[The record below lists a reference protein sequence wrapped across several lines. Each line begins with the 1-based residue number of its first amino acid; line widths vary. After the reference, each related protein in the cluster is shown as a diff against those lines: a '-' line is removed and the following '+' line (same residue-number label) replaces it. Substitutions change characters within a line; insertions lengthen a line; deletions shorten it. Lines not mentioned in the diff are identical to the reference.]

1 MTKLKIAALIA
12 TASLA
17 IFAAACA
24 TAVVNENANANMTK
38 PINTM
43 APATPKPANM
53 APPANSNM
61 KMPSNSNMKMPPPKP
76 SATKKP

>member
-12 TASLA
+12 SASLG

-24 TAVVNENANANMTK
+24 TAVVNDNANANVTK
-38 PINTM
+38 PANTM
-43 APATPKPANM
+43 APATPRPANTM
-53 APPANSNM
+53 APANSNM
-61 KMPSNSNMKMPPPKP
+61 KMPTPKP

>member
-1 MTKLKIAALIA
+1 
-12 TASLA
+12 
-17 IFAAACA
+17 
-24 TAVVNENANANMTK
+24 V
-38 PINTM
+38 
-43 APATPKPANM
+43 

>member
-12 TASLA
+12 SASLG

-24 TAVVNENANANMTK
+24 TGVVNDNGISYMTK
-38 PINTM
+38 PANTM
-43 APATPKPANM
+43 APATPRPANT
-53 APPANSNM
+53 APANSNM
-61 KMPSNSNMKMPPPKP
+61 KMPSNSNMKMPTPRP

>member
-1 MTKLKIAALIA
+1 MTKSKIAALLA
-12 TASLA
+12 TLA
-17 IFAAACA
+17 LGAFAVGCSTA
-24 TAVVNENANANMTK
+24 TNENANANMTK
-38 PINTM
+38 P
-43 APATPKPANM
+43 ANV